1 LRAGQAVHFGISGST
16 SKSLGA
22 TLITVGKTIN
32 PDTKVID
39 CIARI
44 DRASDAQLVNQS
56 FVEATV
62 IVNNKSAKALPVSA
76 VQKVDKAYFIYVLER
91 KEGEKYLL
99 KKTPVEVGVSDN
111 SFTEILSG
119 LPADKQI
126 VVRGIET
133 L

>member
-1 LRAGQAVHFGISGST
+1 M
-16 SKSLGA
+16 
-22 TLITVGKTIN
+22 LITVGKTIN

-44 DRASDAQLVNQS
+44 DRASDVQLVNQS

-62 IVNNKSAKALPVSA
+62 IVSDKTAKALPVSA
-76 VQKVDKAYFIYVLER
+76 LQKVDKAYFIYVLEL

-99 KKTPVEVGVSDN
+99 KKTPVEVGASDN
-111 SFTEILSG
+111 NFTEILSG

>member
-1 LRAGQAVHFGISGST
+1 M
-16 SKSLGA
+16 
-22 TLITVGKTIN
+22 GKTIN

-44 DRASDAQLVNQS
+44 DRAGDVQLVNQS
-56 FVEATV
+56 FVEAAVTV
-62 IVNNKSAKALPVSA
+62 NDKSAKALPVSA
-76 VQKVDKAYFIYVLER
+76 VQKVDKAYYIYVVER

-99 KKTPVEVGVSDN
+99 KKTPVEIGVSDN
-111 SFTEILSG
+111 NFIEILSS